1 MRIVVDMVKCESN
14 GLCVAQAPDHF
25 ELTDDDEL
33 IVRAD
38 VVDPDQFDK
47 VRSAARMCP
56 KQAITVED

>member
-14 GLCVAQAPDHF
+14 GLCVAQAPGHF

-47 VRSAARMCP
+47 VRLAARMCP